1 MSVRIALLDS
11 GVHATH
17 PHITR
22 PVCGGITTTPDGE
35 NADFAD
41 MLGHGTAVC
50 ALVQAMAPDADIFSV
65 RIFDRRLATTAST
78 VLRGIEWCVR
88 NRIDIINLSLGTTN
102 ANHAPAFLQAIRSVQ
117 GAGAVLVS
125 AAEVEGTAMLP
136 GSLPGV
142 VGVVED
148 AACPREDVRVQN
160 LGATRFAACP
170 FPLDIAGVPRER
182 NLRGVSFSVAHVSAA
197 IARHW
202 HSSGPQ
208 GDWASFLQEQVSRHV
223 TADETANDAA
233 SV

>member
-17 PHITR
+17 PHITQA
-22 PVCGGITTTPDGE
+22 VCGGVTITPDGE
-35 NADFAD
+35 SADFTD

-78 VLRGIEWCVR
+78 VLRGIEWCLR

-117 GAGAVLVS
+117 EAGAVLVS

-160 LGATRFAACP
+160 LGQLLCRARVRSDRAAPAQQRTARRLGELSSAARYRACP
-170 FPLDIAGVPRER
+170 CGRDSER
-182 NLRGVSFSVAHVSAA
+182 RS
-197 IARHW
+197 
-202 HSSGPQ
+202 
-208 GDWASFLQEQVSRHV
+208 
-223 TADETANDAA
+223 
-233 SV
+233 